1 LRQVCEQVVE
11 RKFGEETKSK
21 DKRKASTQRPQSKNT
36 EGTKKNE
43 VTLAGLKPGA
53 HKSKREDH
61 A

>member
-1 LRQVCEQVVE
+1 VVE